1 MVKAIFFD
9 AGGTLIE
16 VRGGV
21 GKVYSDIAGHY
32 GAQLDPA
39 KLNADFRSAF
49 ARQPKT
55 LAPGSARQW
64 WLEVVRQAVGGSLP
78 TDKLQP
84 YFEELYEFFR
94 SSRAWL
100 VYPEVSPTLS
110 ELKDHGFRLGI
121 ISNFD
126 SRLRDVLVN
135 LGIGSF
141 FEQVTL
147 SWETG
152 VAKPDPKIFALAL
165 DRMGLSGSEA
175 LHLGDSIEDDI
186 KAAQQAGL
194 RAVLVDRK
202 RAHSGW
208 TACPVI
214 HDLTGLSQFL

>member
-1 MVKAIFFD
+1 M
-9 AGGTLIE
+9 E
-16 VRGGV
+16 VCGGV

-39 KLNADFRSAF
+39 KLSQDFRNAF
-49 ARQPKT
+49 ARQPET
-55 LAPGSARQW
+55 LAPGTARKW
-64 WLEVVRQAVGGSLP
+64 WREVVRQAVGGSLP
-78 TDKLQP
+78 TDKLQS

-100 VYPEVSPTLS
+100 VYPEVLSTLS

-135 LGIGSF
+135 LGIDPF

-147 SWETG
+147 SWEIG
-152 VAKPDPKIFALAL
+152 VAKPDPKIFAIAL
-165 DRMGLSGSEA
+165 DRMGLRGSEA
-175 LHLGDSIEDDI
+175 LHLGDSIEEDI
-186 KAAQQAGL
+186 KAAQRAGI
-194 RAVLVDRK
+194 RAVLVDRR
-202 RAHSGW
+202 RAHPGW

-214 HDLTGLSQFL
+214 HDLTGLFQLL